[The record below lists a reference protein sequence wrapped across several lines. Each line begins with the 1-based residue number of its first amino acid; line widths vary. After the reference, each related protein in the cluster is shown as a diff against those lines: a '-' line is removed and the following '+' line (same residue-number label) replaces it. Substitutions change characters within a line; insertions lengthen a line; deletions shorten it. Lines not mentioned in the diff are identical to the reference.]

1 MGDRAGAL
9 RVKLERAVYAAAGGV
24 VAAIWAPW
32 GVVQHAR
39 GRTQGDARMGWRRLP
54 HLSATPPLWIHA
66 ASVGEVNAA
75 APVVREWLRVAPGT
89 SLLWTTQTMTGR
101 ARVLQEFPQAVA
113 HLAPFDAWGAPARV
127 LRAAQPAALLIAETE
142 IWPGWLMAAHRAQVP
157 VAFIN
162 ARMSARSAAQYH
174 RIRGLVTSALARVH
188 LVAAQS
194 AEDADRFVA
203 AGAPPHSVVVTGNT
217 KWDQNVP
224 RSGQDEPTLTGWL
237 RRTGRPLGVA
247 GSTHPAEE
255 EIVADA
261 ARSVRATGE
270 QMLLVIAPRHV
281 ERVADAEA
289 AVRRAWPD
297 AQVARWSTAQ
307 HSAAHPA
314 LDVVLLDTHGELA
327 AAYAAATV
335 AFVGGT
341 LAPHGGHNVAEPAL
355 WGVPVAFGPSTE
367 HCGEMAKVLLH
378 AHGAVRVADATTL
391 ARAWLAWLTAAA
403 AQDRAGGAAASA
415 VTVMRGAAGRT
426 LVELQRRGIAPS
438 SSDA

>member
-1 MGDRAGAL
+1 MSLG
-9 RVKLERAVYAAAGGV
+9 RAVYALAGGAAAV
-24 VAAIWAPW
+24 VWAPW
-32 GVVQHAR
+32 GVVQHLR
-39 GRTQGDARMGWRRLP
+39 GRTQGDARLGWRPLP
-54 HLSATPPLWIHA
+54 HRFATPLLWIHA

-75 APVVREWLRVAPGT
+75 APVVREWLRVAPAT
-89 SLLWTTQTMTGR
+89 ALLWTTQTMTGR
-101 ARVLQEFPQAVA
+101 ARVLREFPQAVA
-113 HLAPFDAWGAPARV
+113 QLAPFDACGAPARV
-127 LRAAQPAALLIAETE
+127 FRAARPTALLIAETE

-162 ARMSARSAAQYH
+162 ARMSPRSAVQYR
-174 RIRGLVTSALARVH
+174 RIGGLVTAALARVH

-217 KWDQNVP
+217 KWDQDVP
-224 RSGQDEPTLTGWL
+224 PHRENEATLTAWL

-247 GSTHPAEE
+247 GSTRPAEE
-255 EIVADA
+255 EIIAGA
-261 ARSVRATGE
+261 ARVVRESGE
-270 QMLLVIAPRHV
+270 RMLLVIAPRHV
-281 ERVADAEA
+281 ERVADAED

-307 HSAAHPA
+307 TRAAHAA

-341 LAPHGGHNVAEPAL
+341 LAPHGGHNVGEPAL
-355 WGVPVAFGPSTE
+355 WGVPVAFGPSTD
-367 HCGEMAKVLLH
+367 HCRDMAMLLLGT
-378 AHGAVRVADATTL
+378 HGAVRVADATTL
-391 ARAWLAWLTAAA
+391 ARAWLAWLTDAGAR
-403 AQDRAGGAAASA
+403 DRAGSAAAGA
-415 VTVMRGAAGRT
+415 VAAVRGAAGRT

-438 SSDA
+438 STDA